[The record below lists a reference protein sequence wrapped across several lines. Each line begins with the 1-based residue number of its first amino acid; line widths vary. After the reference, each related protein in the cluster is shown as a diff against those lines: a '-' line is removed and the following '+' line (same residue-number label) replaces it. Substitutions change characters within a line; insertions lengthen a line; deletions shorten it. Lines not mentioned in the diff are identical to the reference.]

1 MARQPG
7 RRRLTEPLELTGRLQ
22 RTLRAVEEHSGLNR
36 ENFAAS
42 IGLNP
47 ASYYSLLRKL
57 SNPQLAQVEKIAAY
71 LGVPPLALF
80 GDPQAV
86 LVLIKEKT
94 AA

>member
-7 RRRLTEPLELTGRLQ
+7 RRRLTEPLELAGKLQ
-22 RTLRAVEEHSGLNR
+22 RSLQAVEARSGLTR
-36 ENFAAS
+36 DNFAAS
-42 IGLNP
+42 IGLSP
-47 ASYYSLLRKL
+47 GSYYSLLRKL

-80 GDPQAV
+80 GDPDTV
-86 LVLIKEKT
+86 LAMMQEKT